1 MKQSLKSVLKKIAKP
16 TKQSIL
22 TDRVEDLERRV
33 ITIEWYLRD
42 QEEIKK
48 LKKRKK

>member
-1 MKQSLKSVLKKIAKP
+1 MTQSLKAILKKIAKP
-16 TKQSIL
+16 NNQSIL